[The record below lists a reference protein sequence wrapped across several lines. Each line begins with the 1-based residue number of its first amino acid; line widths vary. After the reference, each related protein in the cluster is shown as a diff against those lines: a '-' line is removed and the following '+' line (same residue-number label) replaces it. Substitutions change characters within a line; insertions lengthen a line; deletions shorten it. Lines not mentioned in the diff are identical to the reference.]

1 MIDERKLL
9 EKIHADYLKRM
20 KGDAPL
26 TQQKVADEIGVSM
39 LFINRIFRRLK
50 AGEPIPPMRSL
61 TLRAVRKYVAA
72 LK

>member
-9 EKIHADYLKRM
+9 EKIHADYM
-20 KGDAPL
+20 KSQKTAAPI
-26 TQQKVADEIGVSM
+26 TQQKIADEIGVSM
-39 LFINRIFRRLK
+39 LFINRLFRRLK
-50 AGEPIPPMRSL
+50 SGEPIPPMRSL